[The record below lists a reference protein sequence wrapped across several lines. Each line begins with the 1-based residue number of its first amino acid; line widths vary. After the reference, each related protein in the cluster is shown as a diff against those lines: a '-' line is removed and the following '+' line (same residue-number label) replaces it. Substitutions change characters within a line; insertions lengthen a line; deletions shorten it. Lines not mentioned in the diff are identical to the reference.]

1 MAMDQKPCTKCNGVP
16 LESNRGGKSTI
27 LALTPIVTIGGGFQ
41 SNATHVNHPESC
53 IADIMIIHIY
63 VYELILCPNSHL
75 GPPARYYLYNFSKY
89 ISSCFTISFNLSY
102 DSLYTNVVAA
112 VFRNVLMPK

>member
-1 MAMDQKPCTKCNGVP
+1 
-16 LESNRGGKSTI
+16 
-27 LALTPIVTIGGGFQ
+27 
-41 SNATHVNHPESC
+41 
-53 IADIMIIHIY
+53 MIIHIY

-112 VFRNVLMPK
+112 VFRNVLMPKWPPKSQYNKEDHSNKNGWNEAN